1 MSAATE
7 EQIARAIASVP
18 GWTPQNVR
26 SRPLVGGLL
35 NSNWLVEQGD
45 TTYFMKVFGVGS
57 ENFVDRD
64 LSIAAARA
72 AQAQGIAPAVL
83 HYDPAAGVEVFEFL
97 EGYRAS
103 TNADFLRADFMGAAI
118 DLYRQFNAGPA
129 LPVTKDVFAMTDE
142 HMEQGDAVGAIRPA
156 DYPWLRQQYQ
166 RAKEAFMAS
175 GLDLAP
181 CHNDPMPGNFMV
193 RMSADDRLLDMR
205 LIDFE
210 FASNN
215 ERAYEI
221 GVFLGEIFA
230 DETATLEMIE
240 RYFGAVREDLAA
252 RVWVAR
258 AVADMKWGSW
268 AVQQRQLSD
277 WDFDYQKYG
286 IWKYA
291 RARAVFNDT
300 RWNYWL
306 SRI

>member
-7 EQIARAIASVP
+7 EQIARAIVSVP
-18 GWTPQNVR
+18 GWTPETVKV
-26 SRPLVGGLL
+26 RPLVGGLL
-35 NSNWLVEQGD
+35 NSNWLVEHQG
-45 TTYFMKVFGVGS
+45 TTYFMKVFGIGS
-57 ENFVDRD
+57 DNFVDRE
-64 LSIAAARA
+64 LSIQAARTA
-72 AQAQGIAPAVL
+72 NALGVAPAVV
-83 HYDPAAGVEVFEFL
+83 HYDRDAGVEVFEFL
-97 EGYRAS
+97 TSHRAS
-103 TNADFLRADFMGAAI
+103 TNADFVRKDFMSAVIG
-118 DLYRQFNAGPA
+118 LYRQYNAGEA

-142 HMEQGDAVGAIRPA
+142 HIEQGNEVGAIRPA
-156 DYPWLRQQYQ
+156 DFAFLEQQYK
-166 RAKEAFMAS
+166 RARAAFMAS

-193 RMSADDRLLDMR
+193 QLSDDDRLLDMK

-230 DETATLEMIE
+230 DEAATLEMIE
-240 RYFGAVREDLAA
+240 QYYGALREDLVA

-268 AVQQRQLSD
+268 GVQQRQLSE

-306 SRI
+306 SKL